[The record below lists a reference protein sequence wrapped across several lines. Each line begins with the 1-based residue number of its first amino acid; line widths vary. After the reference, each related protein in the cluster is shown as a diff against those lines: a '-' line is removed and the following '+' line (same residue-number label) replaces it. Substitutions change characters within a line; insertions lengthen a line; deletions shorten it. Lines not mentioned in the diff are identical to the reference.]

1 MKVVN
6 KKMVGVLVVT
16 LMVIEVCSLFLVY
29 KSFFNKETKLDE
41 VKLQEKET
49 EEMLAIMVEQEDGTY
64 VESSDSTWPTSGY
77 VYNTEKSGCIDMNG
91 NKIESSITYDSST
104 NIVSVNTEKT
114 SYCYVYFDINQ

>member
-1 MKVVN
+1 M
-6 KKMVGVLVVT
+6 
-16 LMVIEVCSLFLVY
+16 Y
-29 KSFFNKETKLDE
+29 KSSSNKIYKLDN
-41 VKLQEKET
+41 VHLNNASSV
-49 EEMLAIMVEQEDGTY
+49 EMFAIMLEQEDGTY